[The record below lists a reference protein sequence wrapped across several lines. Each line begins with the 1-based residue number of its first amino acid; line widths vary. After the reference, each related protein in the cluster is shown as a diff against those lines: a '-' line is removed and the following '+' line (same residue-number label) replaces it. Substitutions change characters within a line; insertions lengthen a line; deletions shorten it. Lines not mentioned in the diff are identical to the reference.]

1 MKRSYLITKI
11 LFEELCF
18 TYSISDEKVISIIGS
33 SPSDLELVRTGR
45 RFLQIGELLAIV
57 DSRQIGYNKF
67 FSHVTTLKHRTEK
80 YPLELI
86 EKLYED
92 FLGERIDWYCTC
104 GVLDK
109 LNGSDQYIRDSKAA
123 KLTIENFKLI
133 KEVLDDK

>member
-1 MKRSYLITKI
+1 MQRSYLLTKI

-57 DSRQIGYNKF
+57 DSQRIGYSKF
-67 FSHVTTLKHRTEK
+67 FSHVTTLKNRTDK

-92 FLGERIDWYCTC
+92 FLGERIDWYCAC

-109 LNGSDQYIRDSKAA
+109 LNGFDQYIRDSKAA

-133 KEVLDDK
+133 KEVLNDK